1 MHERTETSMENPPF
15 TDGAGMAALATH
27 AALPLSPE
35 RAAAAAA
42 ILAAWLPAAHELS
55 RKMSAPEHRAL
66 MPATVFAHA
75 PERADARDP
84 QGAADLP
91 GMAAA
96 AGGRP

>member
-1 MHERTETSMENPPF
+1 MQDHPPG
-15 TDGAGMAALATH
+15 TDAAMAALAAH
-27 AALPLSPE
+27 AGLDLSPE

-75 PERADARDP
+75 PDQSDVADP
-84 QGAADLP
+84 PSTFGAANTN
-91 GMAAA
+91 GSHA
-96 AGGRP
+96 